1 MILKASLEPYFIDL
15 YLVIGVAL
23 GLAALQDGML
33 LLVETGN
40 LGFHGSCTV
49 VAILG
54 WRNMGKKKKEKQ
66 LRIIFSKTIF
76 YSLSK
81 VILRIN

>member
-1 MILKASLEPYFIDL
+1 MEIKASLEPYFIDL

-23 GLAALQDGML
+23 GLAVLQDGML

-54 WRNMGKKKKEKQ
+54 WRNMGKKKKENNSGSF
-66 LRIIFSKTIF
+66 FSKIMF
-76 YSLSK
+76 YSLSR
-81 VILRIN
+81 VILRIY

>member
-1 MILKASLEPYFIDL
+1 MKASLETYFIYL

-23 GLAALQDGML
+23 GLAAPQDGKV

-49 VAILG
+49 AAILG
-54 WRNMGKKKKEKQ
+54 
-66 LRIIFSKTIF
+66 
-76 YSLSK
+76 
-81 VILRIN
+81 